1 MEGTNQ
7 EQYAYE
13 PYVNDVIFH
22 LMIILLGIICPLY
35 YYKITPNIV
44 IFAKSQLFYS
54 PSILPWTYTPESYE
68 LISEAKNLS
77 DEFYLDLMWRRDS
90 NDERVIRSRELDR
103 IRRNRNKVTM
113 A

>member
-1 MEGTNQ
+1 
-7 EQYAYE
+7 
-13 PYVNDVIFH
+13 
-22 LMIILLGIICPLY
+22 MIHCAIGPLN
-35 YYKITPNIV
+35 YYKITQNIV
-44 IFAKSQLFYS
+44 IFAKSQLFYP

-103 IRRNRNKVTM
+103 IRTNQNKVTM

>member
-1 MEGTNQ
+1 MEGTNK

-44 IFAKSQLFYS
+44 IFAKSQLFYP

-77 DEFYLDLMWRRDS
+77 DDFYLDLMWRQDS
-90 NDERVIRSRELDR
+90 NDERVIRSRELDC
-103 IRRNRNKVTM
+103 IRKNRNKVTM
-113 A
+113 T

>member
-7 EQYAYE
+7 EKYEYE

-44 IFAKSQLFYS
+44 IFAKSKLFYP
-54 PSILPWTYTPESYE
+54 PSLLPWTYTPESYE

-77 DEFYLDLMWRRDS
+77 DEFYLDLMWRQDS

-103 IRRNRNKVTM
+103 IRRNRNKVSQ
-113 A
+113 